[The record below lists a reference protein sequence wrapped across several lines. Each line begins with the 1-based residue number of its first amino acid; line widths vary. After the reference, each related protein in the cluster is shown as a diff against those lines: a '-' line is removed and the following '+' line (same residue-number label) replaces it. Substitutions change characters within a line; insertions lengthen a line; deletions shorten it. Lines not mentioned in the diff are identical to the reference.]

1 MLSQP
6 HENRGPPAFIT
17 TPNTSSKEL
26 ENENEK
32 SMFSGHL
39 VNDPGA
45 TCLQAEKKT
54 QESNSISFL
63 QVTKVIL
70 NIVLL
75 FL

>member
-1 MLSQP
+1 MKT
-6 HENRGPPAFIT
+6 EDPPDVVT
-17 TPNTSSKEL
+17 TPNTPSKEL

-32 SMFSGHL
+32 SMFTGHL
-39 VNDPGA
+39 VNAPGA

-54 QESNSISFL
+54 SLFY
-63 QVTKVIL
+63 VTKLIL